1 MMMSNFACAAGAL
14 FIVGA
19 QEDWHRLMGLF
30 VCLSGAVLS
39 LGILITS
46 DRGQKSASMGLS
58 YAVALALAG
67 GASLGLHAYENQ
79 DNDVPQSLAQLDPP
93 APEIPAAVLPDEA
106 PPADAESPEPE
117 KVEEDVEEI
126 EPEKEAVASVPAGS
140 DNSAASVPRSGRGA
154 FPASTGSTSST
165 SPSRSTPP
173 PPVEEDWDDWEED
186 PEPVRRA
193 DPAPVA
199 SRNEDPEPARQ
210 ASSSSE
216 GVPLQV
222 LDTMLR
228 SNRGVKSCFVDYR
241 NQTGQM
247 PSGRIT
253 VSLTVESSGSANSVR
268 IDGGEYAG
276 TSLDSCLSSA
286 IRNISFPPFSGSSKT
301 YRYPFML

>member
-1 MMMSNFACAAGAL
+1 M
-14 FIVGA
+14 
-19 QEDWHRLMGLF
+19 
-30 VCLSGAVLS
+30 
-39 LGILITS
+39 
-46 DRGQKSASMGLS
+46 
-58 YAVALALAG
+58 
-67 GASLGLHAYENQ
+67 
-79 DNDVPQSLAQLDPP
+79 
-93 APEIPAAVLPDEA
+93 
-106 PPADAESPEPE
+106 
-117 KVEEDVEEI
+117 
-126 EPEKEAVASVPAGS
+126 
-140 DNSAASVPRSGRGA
+140 
-154 FPASTGSTSST
+154 
-165 SPSRSTPP
+165 
-173 PPVEEDWDDWEED
+173 
-186 PEPVRRA
+186 
-193 DPAPVA
+193 A
-199 SRNEDPEPARQ
+199 SRNQDPEPARQ
-210 ASSSSE
+210 ASPSSE